1 MNHHHD
7 HKHDNEHHHH
17 NHEKKE
23 LSLKEKLSS
32 LFQHWIDH
40 NSSHKESY
48 LSWAKKAEEENLS
61 DIVRYLEEAA
71 NLSDDIN
78 LKLAKAL
85 KELN

>member
-7 HKHDNEHHHH
+7 HNHEHHHH
-17 NHEKKE
+17 NHETKE

-48 LSWAKKAEEENLS
+48 LSWAKKAEKENLS
-61 DIVRYLEEAA
+61 GIVTCLEQAG
-71 NLSDDIN
+71 NLSDEIN
-78 LKLAKAL
+78 LKLEKAL
-85 KELN
+85 KDLT